1 MAKGYY
7 LVLGDKTTC
16 GGKILSGE
24 PTHTIMGKPVAR
36 AQKPAT
42 CDLRPAVRIAE
53 FIILSC
59 MFREVR

>member
-42 CDLRPAVRIAE
+42 CDLRPVTCDLRSE
-53 FIILSC
+53 SRNL
-59 MFREVR
+59 

>member
-42 CDLRPAVRIAE
+42 CGQNRGIYN
-53 FIILSC
+53 II
-59 MFREVR
+59 VHVPGG